1 MEQDKKTIV
10 DLLAKP
16 LDKDYN
22 LEVIPEF
29 ITFSKAEEF
38 IKLIDKSD
46 KISSTVG
53 VEGKEVQNS
62 SRISETVSLCDCTK
76 IVMALKKR
84 VAKHLNVP
92 VINIE
97 PVQAQV
103 YGVGGKFD
111 DHFDGFQYD
120 NLMKFGLHSGNR
132 IKTLMVYLNFDLE
145 GGATTFPNINQ
156 SHMPFTGTAV
166 AWDNLND
173 KGEVDIRSKH
183 KGERVAVGK
192 KYILT
197 FWARENEYDG
207 MEDNRL
213 YAEYAEEQRGL
224 PPKYSNA
231 EYHVIDTPHAVTNI
245 LTSVMMN
252 EKGKGHSEGGIKE
265 ITGATKI
272 YSLDDYSAQRD
283 KIHEIYLPIAER
295 LSGQKLEPTY
305 IYGLREY
312 KNGAILKAHR
322 DRKST
327 HQVSFSVTYFKDHDW
342 PIELELENKKL
353 YPIELKVGQSLYYEG
368 ARQRH
373 SRITPFKGNSYINM
387 FVHYKVKENVPP
399 RTRGTSHIK
408 MI

>member
-327 HQVSFSVTYFKDHDW
+327 H
-342 PIELELENKKL
+342 
-353 YPIELKVGQSLYYEG
+353 
-368 ARQRH
+368 
-373 SRITPFKGNSYINM
+373 
-387 FVHYKVKENVPP
+387 
-399 RTRGTSHIK
+399 
-408 MI
+408 